1 VINNKKVFLA
11 YILIFFVFLT
21 FLLFPKYQDNTKL
34 YSFFIKEK
42 LEKPFSFIGLKI
54 TNFISLLKSNKE
66 NIKKITQLETENKYL
81 ININNY
87 LKTIASKHSDQ
98 YNIFHE
104 NYPTIPISI
113 GASIIGN
120 KNLLLNKSFII
131 NKGSLNGVN
140 IGNYVIDGINVVGRI
155 KSITN
160 YNAEVVTVTSNDY
173 GDEVFIDNQL
183 FIVSG
188 TNNNYLS
195 FLRQKNDIEEISFK
209 KNLKVFIKNEFVD
222 LTLGKIDFINKQPV
236 VIVPQIIDL
245 DNLRV
250 LIDG

>member
-1 VINNKKVFLA
+1 MINNKKVFLT
-11 YILIFFVFLT
+11 YILIFFIFLT

-54 TNFISLLKSNKE
+54 TNFISLLESNKE

-87 LKTIASKHSDQ
+87 LKTIASKYSDQ

-173 GDEVFIDNQL
+173 GDEVFIDKQL

>member
-1 VINNKKVFLA
+1 MINNKKVFLT

-42 LEKPFSFIGLKI
+42 LEKPFSFIGFKI
-54 TNFISLLKSNKE
+54 TNFISLLESNKE

-87 LKTIASKHSDQ
+87 LKTIASKYSDQ

-209 KNLKVFIKNEFVD
+209 KNLKVFIKNEFAD

>member
-1 VINNKKVFLA
+1 MINNKKVFLT

-173 GDEVFIDNQL
+173 GDEVFIDKQL

-195 FLRQKNDIEEISFK
+195 FLRQKNDIEEITLK

>member
-1 VINNKKVFLA
+1 MINNKKVFLA

-87 LKTIASKHSDQ
+87 LKTIASKYSDQ

-195 FLRQKNDIEEISFK
+195 FLRQKNDIEEITLK

>member
-1 VINNKKVFLA
+1 MINNKKVFLT

-173 GDEVFIDNQL
+173 GDEVFIDKQL

-195 FLRQKNDIEEISFK
+195 FLRQKNDIEEITLK

-222 LTLGKIDFINKQPV
+222 LTLGKIYFINKQPV

>member
-1 VINNKKVFLA
+1 MINNKKVFLA

-98 YNIFHE
+98 YNIFYE

-173 GDEVFIDNQL
+173 GDEVFIDKQL

-195 FLRQKNDIEEISFK
+195 FLRQKNDIEEITLK

>member
-1 VINNKKVFLA
+1 M
-11 YILIFFVFLT
+11 
-21 FLLFPKYQDNTKL
+21 
-34 YSFFIKEK
+34 
-42 LEKPFSFIGLKI
+42 EKPFGLISFK
-54 TNFISLLKSNKE
+54 TANFISLLESNKE
-66 NIKKITQLETENKYL
+66 NLKKISQLEKENKYL

-87 LKTIASKHSDQ
+87 LKTITSKYSDQ

-104 NYPTIPISI
+104 NYPRIPISI

-120 KNLLLNKSFII
+120 KNLLLNKSFVI
-131 NKGSLNGVN
+131 NKGSFNGVN

-160 YNAEVVTVTSNDY
+160 YNAEVVTVTSSDY
-173 GDEVFIDNQL
+173 GDEVFVDNQL

-195 FLRQKNDIEEISFK
+195 FLRQKNDIEEISLK
-209 KNLKVFIKNEFVD
+209 KNQRVVIKNEFVD
-222 LTLGKIDFINKQPV
+222 LALGKIDYINKQPV
-236 VIVPQIIDL
+236 IIVPQIIDL

-250 LIDG
+250 LIND

>member
-1 VINNKKVFLA
+1 M
-11 YILIFFVFLT
+11 
-21 FLLFPKYQDNTKL
+21 
-34 YSFFIKEK
+34 
-42 LEKPFSFIGLKI
+42 GLKI
-54 TNFISLLKSNKE
+54 INFISLLKSNKE

-173 GDEVFIDNQL
+173 GDEVFIDKQL

-195 FLRQKNDIEEISFK
+195 FLRQKNNIGEITLK

>member
-1 VINNKKVFLA
+1 MINNKKVFLA

-98 YNIFHE
+98 YKIFHE

-173 GDEVFIDNQL
+173 GDEVFIDKQL

-195 FLRQKNDIEEISFK
+195 FLRQKNDIEEITLK